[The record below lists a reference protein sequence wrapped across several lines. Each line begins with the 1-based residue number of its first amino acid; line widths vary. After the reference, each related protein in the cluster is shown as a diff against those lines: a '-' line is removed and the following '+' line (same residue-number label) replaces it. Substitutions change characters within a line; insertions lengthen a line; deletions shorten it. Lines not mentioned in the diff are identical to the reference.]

1 MTDRHFFKIA
11 ILTHDESLYENLKDG
26 IFGIDFEKSYTQ
38 TRGAAFAFSHF
49 TLGDQRVT
57 AQFWC
62 LDATPQFTMVRHLYL
77 KGSSGIIILI
87 NPRKKRATELTDRLL
102 REFISVNRYPAPIIV
117 LSMKDGKAISKKSLA
132 YATEL
137 ERWSGFEVPH
147 LDMDEKSESAEF
159 ELGKFMEKVKNW
171 RAKNVVFQ
179 TLKLYFDID
188 SISNQTRSVER
199 ITSQLRKIY
208 TNTYYQL
215 IDDSQLMALVKQSA
229 EEEGFTVIENS
240 NEINYSR
247 NLKSDPFS

>member
-11 ILTHDESLYENLKDG
+11 ILTHDETLYDNLKDG

-62 LDATPQFTMVRHLYL
+62 MGSQPQFTMVRHLYL
-77 KGSSGIIILI
+77 KGSSGIIILV
-87 NPRKKRATELTDRLL
+87 NPRKKKATELTNRLL

-117 LSMKDGKAISKKSLA
+117 LSQKDGKTESKSSVK
-132 YATEL
+132 YAKEL

-147 LDMDEKSESAEF
+147 LDMDEKTETTEIA
-159 ELGKFMEKVKNW
+159 LNNFMERVKNW

-179 TLKLYFDID
+179 TLKLYFDLD
-188 SISNQTRSVER
+188 SINNTSRSIER
-199 ITSQLRKIY
+199 VTAQLRQIY
-208 TNTYYQL
+208 TNTYYKL
-215 IDDSQLMALVKQSA
+215 LDDKQLMALIKQSA
-229 EEEGFTVIENS
+229 EDEGFNVNEKS
-240 NEINYSR
+240 NEIKYSR
-247 NLKSDPFS
+247 NIRKDPFS

>member
-11 ILTHDESLYENLKDG
+11 ILTHDEILYENLKDG

-87 NPRKKRATELTDRLL
+87 DPGKKRATELTDRLL

-117 LSMKDGKAISKKSLA
+117 LSHKDGKTNSQSSLA
-132 YATEL
+132 YAKEL

-147 LDMDEKSESAEF
+147 LDMDEKSETTEIA
-159 ELGKFMEKVKNW
+159 LNDFMERVKNW
-171 RAKNVVFQ
+171 RAKNVVSQ
-179 TLKLYFDID
+179 TLKLYFDLD
-188 SISNQTRSVER
+188 SIGNSSRAIER
-199 ITSQLRKIY
+199 ITAQLRQIY
-208 TNTYYQL
+208 TNTYYKL
-215 IDDSQLMALVKQSA
+215 LDDNQLMSLVKQSA
-229 EEEGFTVIENS
+229 KEQGFTIIDKS
-240 NEINYSR
+240 NEIKYSR
-247 NLKSDPFS
+247 ILKQDPFV